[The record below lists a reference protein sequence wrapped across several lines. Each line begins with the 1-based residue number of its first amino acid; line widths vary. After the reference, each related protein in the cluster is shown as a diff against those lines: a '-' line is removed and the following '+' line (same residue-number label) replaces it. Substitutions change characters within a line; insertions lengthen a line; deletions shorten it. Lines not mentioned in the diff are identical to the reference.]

1 MIASRSANEINMLA
15 DAAAGNVGTEGVSL
29 VESSVSDELA
39 EMEDVDD
46 DVEALIV
53 RMDRTTAEHLFLH
66 AQRHI

>member
-1 MIASRSANEINMLA
+1 MIATRSANETNMLA
-15 DAAAGNVGTEGVSL
+15 DTAAGNVGTEGVSL
-29 VESSVSDELA
+29 AESSVSDELA
-39 EMEDVDD
+39 EMEELDD